1 MTVFLDFEKDIA
13 DIEGKIEELRRLSD
27 RGDINIVEEISR
39 LQMKVDRLVR
49 QKYTTLSPWQKV
61 QVARHPDRPQYFDYL
76 EALVEDFVPMAG
88 DRCFGDDKAI
98 IGGVGRFAGQ
108 SVVVIGQ
115 QKGNDV
121 ESRVRHNFG
130 MAQPEG
136 YRKARRLMEFADR
149 FNLPVITFVDSMGAF
164 PGIEAEERGQAEAI
178 AKGIEACLRL
188 KVPLITIIIGQGMS
202 GGAIA
207 IAASNAVIMLEH
219 AVYAVISPE
228 GCASILWRS
237 ASEAM
242 KAAEAQKL
250 TAQDLFALGII
261 DDIIKEPVGGAHRNK
276 NEMIASVGI
285 ALEKTLATYRSLKG
299 EELIRHR
306 QDKFLAMGSRGL

>member
-1 MTVFLDFEKDIA
+1 MTVFLDFEKPIA
-13 DIEGKIEELRRLSD
+13 DIEGKIEELRHLSD
-27 RGDINIVEEISR
+27 QGDLNIVEEISR
-39 LQMKVDRLVR
+39 LQLKVDRMIR
-49 QKYTTLSPWQKV
+49 QTYSTLTPWQKV
-61 QVARHPDRPQYFDYL
+61 LVARHQERPQFFDYVD
-76 EALVEDFVPMAG
+76 ALVEDFMPMAG

-98 IGGVGRFAGQ
+98 IGGIGRFAGQ

-121 ESRVRHNFG
+121 ESRVKHNFG

-136 YRKARRLMEFADR
+136 YRKAKRLMEFADR
-149 FNLPVITFVDSMGAF
+149 FSLPVITFVDSMGAF

-178 AKGIEACLRL
+178 AKGIESCLRL

-207 IAASNAVIMLEH
+207 IAASNAVLMLEH

-237 ASEAM
+237 ASEAT

-261 DDIIKEPVGGAHRNK
+261 DRIIPEPLGGAHRNK
-276 NEMIASVGI
+276 KEIIHSVKV
-285 ALEKTLATYRSLKG
+285 ALEKTLETYRSFKG
-299 EELIRHR
+299 DDLVRHR
-306 QDKFLAMGSRGL
+306 QDKFLGMGSKGL

>member
-1 MTVFLDFEKDIA
+1 MTVFLDFEKPIA
-13 DIEGKIEELRRLSD
+13 DIEGKIEELRHLSD
-27 RGDINIVEEISR
+27 QGDINIVEEISR
-39 LQMKVDRLVR
+39 LQSKVDRMVR
-49 QKYTTLSPWQKV
+49 QTYSTLTPWQKV
-61 QVARHPDRPQYFDYL
+61 QVARHQERPQFFDYMN
-76 EALVEDFVPMAG
+76 ALIEDFMPMAG

-98 IGGVGRFAGQ
+98 VGGVGRFSGQ

-121 ESRVRHNFG
+121 ESRVKHNFG

-136 YRKARRLMEFADR
+136 YRKATRLMEFADR
-149 FNLPVITFVDSMGAF
+149 FGLPVITFVDSMGAF

-178 AKGIEACLRL
+178 AKGIQSCLRL
-188 KVPLITIIIGQGMS
+188 KVPLVTVVIGQGMS

-207 IAASNAVIMLEH
+207 IAASNAVLMLEH

-237 ASEAM
+237 ASEAT
-242 KAAEAQKL
+242 KAAEAQRL

-261 DDIIKEPVGGAHRNK
+261 DRIIPEPLGGAHRNRK
-276 NEMIASVGI
+276 EVMQSVKV
-285 ALEKTLATYRSLKG
+285 ALEKTLETYRTFKG
-299 EELIRHR
+299 EDLVRHR
-306 QDKFLAMGSRGL
+306 QDKFLSMGSKGL

>member
-61 QVARHPDRPQYFDYL
+61 QVARHPDRPQFFDYL

-136 YRKARRLMEFADR
+136 YRKAKRLMEFADR
-149 FNLPVITFVDSMGAF
+149 FHLPVITFVDSMGAF

-178 AKGIEACLRL
+178 AKGIETCLRL

-276 NEMIASVGI
+276 KEMIASVGI